1 MSKRLRILILSAFL
15 LVNIGPVVSPA
26 PAVAQEAP
34 DPRFGATEAFWAPED
49 AAELGIGWE
58 RILFYWRELQPTGPD
73 DWNTLHVLEEWLNE
87 ANAQGRTV
95 VGLLKNTSPWA
106 SEDGTEAGL
115 PKGLY
120 LPVDDPDNLW
130 ANFLRRVAR
139 YYSVRGVHHWIIW
152 NEPEIDRDV
161 FGFEFAGSAEDYYQ
175 LIKVA
180 YQVFKDEDPEAVI
193 HLAGLTWWHDP
204 GYLDEL
210 FEIITDD
217 PEAAENDYFFD
228 VISLHIYFRVETI
241 ATIIKAVEDI
251 QSRYELDK
259 PIWINE
265 TNTSPNRDPLWPI
278 TRPQFQVDLEQ
289 QAWYVIQGTALAFA
303 SGAENVSV
311 YKMMD
316 VLLPEGG
323 EPFGL
328 LRPDFSRRPAY
339 DAYRTT
345 IDYLSGFVGEP
356 DLLQMSDYY
365 VITFF
370 RPEGITRVLWAR
382 NSAVVSL
389 EVPALADSATMVG
402 VTGETQQIPARRG
415 VYALTLD
422 SARCF
427 GECLVGGRPII
438 LYEEGAGLDMSPLP
452 APVQVG
458 EVVPVPTFAFDTVLT
473 PTPTPEP
480 TLTPSPTPTSLPTS
494 TFTPM
499 PTATATET
507 ATPTATPTETVLPQE
522 TSTAPPDSPTS
533 TLILDSE
540 TSSQSSTQSALGTVI
555 MEQIGLIVLGIS
567 GGLLLGL
574 VVFIRTKRN

>member
-1 MSKRLRILILSAFL
+1 LIMKRFPILILLAFF
-15 LVNIGPVVSPA
+15 LVNIGPVIMPA
-26 PAVAQEAP
+26 PVVAQGRP

-73 DWNTLHVLEEWLNE
+73 DWNTLHVLEEWLVE
-87 ANAQGRTV
+87 AEAQGRTV
-95 VGLLKNTSPWA
+95 VGLLKNTAPWA

-115 PKGLY
+115 PRGLY

-130 ANFLRRVAR
+130 ANFVRRTAQ

-161 FGFEFAGSAEDYYQ
+161 FGFEFAGTTEDYYQ
-175 LIKVA
+175 LLKVA
-180 YQVFKDEDPEAVI
+180 YRVLKAEDPEAVV

-204 GYLDEL
+204 GYLDE
-210 FEIITDD
+210 FFGVVTAD

-228 VISLHIYFRVETI
+228 VISLHIYFRVETVG
-241 ATIIKAVEDI
+241 TIIEAVEEI
-251 QSRYELDK
+251 QSRRGLDK

-278 TRPQFQVDLEQ
+278 VRPQFQVDLEQ
-289 QAWYVIQGTALAFA
+289 QAWYIIQATALGFA
-303 SGAENVSV
+303 SGAESVSV

-328 LRPDFSRRPAY
+328 LRPDFSRRPAF

-345 IDYLSGFVGEP
+345 IDYLGGFVGTP
-356 DLLQMSDYY
+356 DLYRTADYY

-382 NSAVVSL
+382 NSAVVTL
-389 EVPALADSATMVG
+389 ELPALADSATMVG
-402 VTGETQQIPARRG
+402 VTGETEQVQARDG
-415 VYALTLD
+415 VYDLVLEG
-422 SARCF
+422 ARCY
-427 GECLVGGRPII
+427 GECLVGGRPLI
-438 LYEEGAGLDMSPLP
+438 LFEEGADLEGSPLP
-452 APVQVG
+452 TPVQVG
-458 EVVPVPTFAFDTVLT
+458 EAVPVPTLTFDAVLT

-480 TLTPSPTPTSLPTS
+480 TLTPSATPTSLPTA
-494 TFTPM
+494 TFTPL
-499 PTATATET
+499 
-507 ATPTATPTETVLPQE
+507 PTATPTETPLP
-522 TSTAPPDSPTS
+522 TMTATAEPTLLPTEAPTMVPVTAESPS
-533 TLILDSE
+533 NNGSFGTL
-540 TSSQSSTQSALGTVI
+540 I
-555 MEQIGLIVLGIS
+555 MEQIGLVVLGI
-567 GGLLLGL
+567 GGGILIGL
-574 VVFIRTKRN
+574 VVLVRMRRG

>member
-1 MSKRLRILILSAFL
+1 MTKRFRILVLLIFL
-15 LVNIGPVVSPA
+15 LVTLA
-26 PAVAQEAP
+26 PAVSPSPIQAQTAP

-115 PKGLY
+115 PRGLY

-130 ANFLRRVAR
+130 ANFLRRVAQ

-152 NEPEIDRDV
+152 NEPEIDPDV
-161 FGFEFAGSAEDYYQ
+161 FGFEFAGSARDYAQ
-175 LIKVA
+175 MLKVA
-180 YQVFKDEDPEAVI
+180 YQVLKAEDPEAVI

-210 FEIITDD
+210 FQIITAD
-217 PEAAENDYFFD
+217 PEAAENNYFFD

-241 ATIIKAVEDI
+241 ATIINAVEDI
-251 QSRYELDK
+251 QERRGLDK

-265 TNTSPNRDPLWPI
+265 TNTSPNRDPLWP
-278 TRPQFQVDLEQ
+278 TERPQFQVDLEQ
-289 QAWYVIQGTALAFA
+289 QAWYIIQGTALAFA
-303 SGAENVSV
+303 SGAENVSI
-311 YKMMD
+311 YKLMD
-316 VLLPEGG
+316 VLLPPGG

-345 IDYLSGFVGEP
+345 IDYLSDFVGAP
-356 DLLQMSDYY
+356 DLWQTADYY

-382 NSAVVSL
+382 NSAVVTL
-389 EVPALADSATMVG
+389 QLPALADSATMVG
-402 VTGETQQIPARRG
+402 VTGETHQIPARRG
-415 VYALTLD
+415 AYNLVLEN
-422 SARCF
+422 ARCF

-438 LYEEGAGLDMSPLP
+438 MFEEGAGLNMSPLP
-452 APVQVG
+452 VPVQVG
-458 EVVPVPTFAFDTVLT
+458 AAVAVPTLAFNAVLT
-473 PTPTPEP
+473 PTATPEP
-480 TLTPSPTPTSLPTS
+480 TLIPSATPTSPPTA
-494 TFTPM
+494 TFTPI

-507 ATPTATPTETVLPQE
+507 SLTTMTALPTATAVPTQEPTAVPPTVSITAEPP
-522 TSTAPPDSPTS
+522 STNGS
-533 TLILDSE
+533 
-540 TSSQSSTQSALGTVI
+540 LGTLI
-555 MEQIGLIVLGIS
+555 MEQIGLLVLGIG

-574 VVFIRTKRN
+574 IAIMRLRRG